1 MLLKGIPFKSAR
13 FSFVFLADFT
23 RFLRAACFRLRR
35 WRLRLGAT
43 LRGRKLMGVL
53 MSVDF
58 AKEEFCDYWAL
69 SRGKRGTLRR
79 CELPRGAER
88 YAFLRVCI
96 Y

>member
-1 MLLKGIPFKSAR
+1 
-13 FSFVFLADFT
+13 
-23 RFLRAACFRLRR
+23 
-35 WRLRLGAT
+35 
-43 LRGRKLMGVL
+43 MGVL

-58 AKEEFCDYWAL
+58 AKEEFCDYGVL
-69 SRGKRGTLRR
+69 PRGKRGTLRR